1 MNYTIIHSVNQFNS
15 LYEMKLKKPSC
26 LPICMEELTSGW
38 TIETFLQIIS
48 KLTIQS
54 QTSIPLFYQKHEELS
69 VFSNKSSVSQEVF
82 KLFDTRGHTRID
94 GMELVCS
101 LAMCSSGPLK
111 KKIEACVFAFTMSEK
126 SLFTKDQ
133 FFYFLD
139 CYFRALGKIILL
151 ETDTFYPRNPNI
163 RLAHKE
169 IELITEEIFKNNKV
183 ISVQEFLNYLNRE
196 NGPLKKLFTVY
207 PDEFQKAQEN
217 YRDLASNRL
226 KIIPFIKNILY
237 GLI

>member
-1 MNYTIIHSVNQFNS
+1 M
-15 LYEMKLKKPSC
+15 
-26 LPICMEELTSGW
+26 
-38 TIETFLQIIS
+38 
-48 KLTIQS
+48 
-54 QTSIPLFYQKHEELS
+54 
-69 VFSNKSSVSQEVF
+69 
-82 KLFDTRGHTRID
+82 
-94 GMELVCS
+94 
-101 LAMCSSGPLK
+101 
-111 KKIEACVFAFTMSEK
+111 
-126 SLFTKDQ
+126 
-133 FFYFLD
+133 D